1 MALVLSFCASAIAG
15 SDDDSSLTTIH
26 NIDLTGQDGPVGPN
40 YSLTLFNVKK
50 VKVPGSRAH
59 VIFRQFAKRVR
70 LEFEAS
76 GIPYGKYHIGVS
88 RGCSGV
94 ESNWTHLHEMEQ
106 TSTHL
111 ATEKS
116 LPNYALRKAAAA
128 GQTVLQGMNV
138 GLFQIKG
145 KKSTLVDCKAIK

>member
-1 MALVLSFCASAIAG
+1 MALAG
-15 SDDDSSLTTIH
+15 ADDDSSLTTIH
-26 NIDLTGQDGPVGPN
+26 NIDLTGSDGPTGPN
-40 YSLTLFNVKK
+40 YSLTQFNVKK
-50 VKVPGSRAH
+50 VMVPGSRAH

-76 GIPYGKYHIGVS
+76 GIPYGKYRIGVS

-94 ESNWTHLHEMEQ
+94 ESDWTRLHEMEQ

-116 LPNYALRKAAAA
+116 LPTHALRKAAVA
-128 GQTVLQGMNV
+128 GQIVLQGMNV

-145 KKSTLVDCKAIK
+145 KKSLLIDCKAIK